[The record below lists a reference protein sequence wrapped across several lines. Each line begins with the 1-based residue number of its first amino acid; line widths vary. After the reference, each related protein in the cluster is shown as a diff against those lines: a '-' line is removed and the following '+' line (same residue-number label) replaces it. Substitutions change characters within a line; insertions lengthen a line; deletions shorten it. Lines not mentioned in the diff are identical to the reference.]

1 MTSLSPGFPFVFLAN
16 SFSSPLR
23 VALCTLKSWCPQGS
37 VLVPFI
43 APHIFPVLTF
53 ASTTTFLWCLCHHG
67 GLPAARDTF
76 QSTFHPNNQW
86 YLSKMQIKTGHYA
99 VINKHKNATSLIKIL
114 PWFHP
119 HPTMVMPNYL
129 QFLKSIKVFC
139 AFVALHR
146 LFYEPRM
153 FLQVSTKPIPTCLP
167 RLCLNVPCVSSPS
180 LTFHSDLHIPLLDY
194 FHTCSP
200 PSRHFTYLFP
210 SVVRIPWGQAPSLS
224 SLCHQH
230 PLNIEPL

>member
-1 MTSLSPGFPFVFLAN
+1 MALWLHSLLVFLAN

-43 APHIFPVLTF
+43 APHILPVLTF

-99 VINKHKNATSLIKIL
+99 VINKQTNEKMPL
-114 PWFHP
+114 PW
-119 HPTMVMPNYL
+119 
-129 QFLKSIKVFC
+129 LKS
-139 AFVALHR
+139 
-146 LFYEPRM
+146 
-153 FLQVSTKPIPTCLP
+153 
-167 RLCLNVPCVSSPS
+167 
-180 LTFHSDLHIPLLDY
+180 FHGSIHIPLWWYQIICSFWKASRYSVPLWLCTDCSMSLECSYKSPQSQFLLVFLD
-194 FHTCSP
+194 C
-200 PSRHFTYLFP
+200 
-210 SVVRIPWGQAPSLS
+210 A
-224 SLCHQH
+224 
-230 PLNIEPL
+230 